1 MLTREKF
8 LEMFNSSLALLKDS
22 ESVTRRELKALSRSL
37 LEALHGKDGQLYGD
51 IQYVNALLLSLTP
64 VNKKVAIK
72 FFEHFAG
79 FHYDE
84 GQGAF
89 TKKSKK
95 RGAEAQEAA
104 ITFLQDPNNNIWSW
118 AERHIQVEAKPFT
131 DAKLTQYVENAIKK
145 MAGDQVRVLKAV
157 FAAGITPDALIVA
170 MQQTENLGIDLNV
183 EGEVKDP
190 SPEAAPF

>member
-1 MLTREKF
+1 MNRDQFVSIFNEQLAALKGAETITRQV
-8 LEMFNSSLALLKDS
+8 LKGMS
-22 ESVTRRELKALSRSL
+22 RELLS
-37 LEALHGKDGQLYGD
+37 ALHGKDGQLYGD
-51 IQYVNALLLSLTP
+51 IQYVNALLLALTP

-95 RGAEAQEAA
+95 RGAEAQESAV
-104 ITFLQDPNNNIWSW
+104 TFLQDPNNNIWSW
-118 AERHIQVEAKPFT
+118 ADRHIQVEAKPFT

-170 MQQTENLGIDLNV
+170 MQQTEHLGIDLNV

>member
-22 ESVTRRELKALSRSL
+22 ESITRRELRALSRSL

-51 IQYVNALLLSLTP
+51 IQYVNALLKALTP
-64 VNKKVAIK
+64 VNKKVAVK

-84 GQGAF
+84 VLGAF

-95 RGAEAQEAA
+95 RGADAQADA
-104 ITFLQDPNNNIWSW
+104 LAFLEDPNNNIWSW

-157 FAAGITPDALIVA
+157 FAAGITPDALILA
-170 MQQTENLGIDLNV
+170 MQQTENLGIDLDV
-183 EGEVKDP
+183 KDEVKAG
-190 SPEAAPF
+190 PEEAPF

>member
-1 MLTREKF
+1 MNREKF
-8 LEMFNSSLALLKDS
+8 VELFNASLALLKDS

-51 IQYVNALLLSLTP
+51 IQYVNATLKVLSP
-64 VNKKVAIK
+64 VNRKVAVK

-84 GQGAF
+84 ALAIF

-95 RGAEAQEAA
+95 RGVEAQEAA
-104 ITFLQDPNNNIWSW
+104 IEFLQDPNNNIWSW
-118 AERHIQVEAKPFT
+118 AERNIQVEAKPYT
-131 DAKLTQYVENAIKK
+131 DEKLTAYIESAIKK

-157 FAAGITPDALIVA
+157 FAAGISPDALIVA
-170 MQQTENLGIDLNV
+170 MQQTENLGIDLDV
-183 EGEVKDP
+183 KEEVKAGVDMNI
-190 SPEAAPF
+190 PF

>member
-1 MLTREKF
+1 MNRDQFVAIFNEQLAALKGAETITRQV
-8 LEMFNSSLALLKDS
+8 LKGMS
-22 ESVTRRELKALSRSL
+22 RELLS
-37 LEALHGKDGQLYGD
+37 ALHGKDGQLYGD

-104 ITFLQDPNNNIWSW
+104 ITFLQDPNNNIWIW

-157 FAAGITPDALIVA
+157 FAAGITPDALIIA